1 MESSESAKQLAA
13 KAGEFLI
20 GNDVR
25 VTRLGYGAMRIT
37 GKGIWGEPADRA
49 ECVRVLRRAV
59 ELGINFIDTADSYG
73 PHVSEEIIAEA
84 LHPYPANLVIAT
96 KGGFDR
102 TGPDRWTENGKPE
115 HLRSACEGSLRRL
128 RLDRIDLY
136 QLHRID
142 PKVPADDQLGTLKD
156 LQAEGKIKHIGLS
169 EVSVRQIQHA
179 QTIVPIVS
187 IQNRYSITDRG
198 SEDVLEYCEKQ
209 KLAFIPWFPLAAG
222 KLSGPEGPI
231 GRVAAQL
238 KATPSQVALAWL
250 LSRSP
255 VMLPIPGTSK
265 VEHLEENVA
274 AAGLKID
281 EKKMQELSRAAA
293 PARGSHFVTSPDSSH
308 GVEVQRQPLGPSIVP
323 TVIFSGVQ
331 F

>member
-1 MESSESAKQLAA
+1 MEANKSAKHEIESLAA

-20 GNDVR
+20 GNDLR

-49 ECVRVLRRAV
+49 EAIRVLRRAV
-59 ELGINFIDTADSYG
+59 ELGVNFIDTADSYG

-84 LHPYPANLVIAT
+84 LHPYPENLVIAT

-102 TGPDRWTENGKPE
+102 TGPDKWVENGKPE

-142 PKVPADDQLGTLKD
+142 PKVPAEDQLGTLKD

-169 EVSVRQIQHA
+169 EVSVQQIQHA
-179 QTIVPIVS
+179 QTIVRVVS
-187 IQNRYSITDRG
+187 VQNRYSMTDRS
-198 SEDVLEYCEKQ
+198 SEDVLEYCEKE
-209 KLAFIPWFPLAAG
+209 KLGFIPWFPLAAG
-222 KLSGPEGPI
+222 KLSGPDGPV
-231 GRVAAQL
+231 GRVAAEL

-250 LSRSP
+250 LARSP

-265 VEHLEENVA
+265 VKHLEENIA

-281 EKKMQELSRAAA
+281 EKEMRELGRAAGA
-293 PARGSHFVTSPDSSH
+293 ELRKT
-308 GVEVQRQPLGPSIVP
+308 
-323 TVIFSGVQ
+323 
-331 F
+331 